1 MAKRGIQGAVL
12 RGLGARDY
20 EVTVTATELLAP
32 RFLRVHF
39 TTPTLLDEIEIAPTS
54 WLRFWFPDPDDG
66 DIEYQRGYTISTA
79 DPEAGTFTADFVLH
93 DPAGPA
99 SLWALTAEP
108 GMTLTVT
115 PLGSTKFELPEQ
127 LPEGYLLVGDSASM
141 PGISQI
147 LATIPAEVPVEL
159 YLEEHHPDD
168 RLIPLHSH
176 PRLTVHWV
184 HRDSPES
191 MAEAIEA
198 RDWSNWSSWAAHES
212 GSLKRLR
219 TRLRDDFGFP
229 KSESYQIAYWIEGR
243 AMGKKREAVSVA
255 DLMPQVEQVEQAA
268 AAEMTTTTALSEAG
282 ADEAAVADVAL
293 SGGVAAEAA
302 VAAPTEAAPEPATP
316 AKRGTWRA
324 NAAGTLLAPLKPIF
338 IVAGVV
344 QGIVTVLQLAP
355 YFLLVELAR
364 LLISGAE
371 AQRLWTLGIW
381 AAALMA
387 AGALLASALL
397 LWLHAVDARFERDL
411 RARLLGKLGRL
422 PLGWFEHRTAGQ
434 VKQLVQDDT
443 LALHYLVTHA
453 VPDAV
458 AAVVAPIAVLGYL
471 FVVDWRVAL
480 VLFVPVLVYIV
491 SVYIMIMQSG
501 EKTSQASKWVER
513 MNSEAGGYLEG
524 QPVIRIFGGSAAST
538 FKARLSE
545 YIAFL
550 NDWQRPFIAQK
561 TIMDLATRPGTF
573 VLIIVLMGTAL
584 VTGGSMQPVNL
595 LPFLLLGTT
604 FGGRLIGIG
613 FGLSGLRSGLLAARR
628 LQVALDEPE
637 LETAPGVKLPAA
649 RSSEQGRQAN
659 TGRVC
664 FDRVMFEYRAGV
676 PVLHDIS
683 LTLEPGTITALVG
696 PSGSGKSTLASLLA
710 RFYDVSAGSIT
721 IEGRDLRSMQPD
733 ELYRLVSFVF
743 QDSQL
748 VQGTVAENIALARPD
763 ASREEIIRV
772 ATAAQIHDR
781 IERMPN
787 GYDTLVGASATL
799 SGGEKQRLTI
809 ARALLADTPVVV
821 LDEAT
826 AFADPESEYLVQQA
840 LSRLTRGR
848 TVLVIAHRLHTIT
861 EADQI
866 AVLSKGQIAEM
877 GNHETLLSRGGVY
890 EALWRAGQSSPTTEP
905 AANPEA
911 AR

>member
-1 MAKRGIQGAVL
+1 
-12 RGLGARDY
+12 
-20 EVTVTATELLAP
+20 
-32 RFLRVHF
+32 
-39 TTPTLLDEIEIAPTS
+39 
-54 WLRFWFPDPDDG
+54 
-66 DIEYQRGYTISTA
+66 
-79 DPEAGTFTADFVLH
+79 
-93 DPAGPA
+93 
-99 SLWALTAEP
+99 
-108 GMTLTVT
+108 
-115 PLGSTKFELPEQ
+115 
-127 LPEGYLLVGDSASM
+127 
-141 PGISQI
+141 
-147 LATIPAEVPVEL
+147 
-159 YLEEHHPDD
+159 
-168 RLIPLHSH
+168 
-176 PRLTVHWV
+176 
-184 HRDSPES
+184 

-255 DLMPQVEQVEQAA
+255 DLMSQVEQTATAETTSAA
-268 AAEMTTTTALSEAG
+268 VAS
-282 ADEAAVADVAL
+282 EAAVPDATAT
-293 SGGVAAEAA
+293 EAT
-302 VAAPTEAAPEPATP
+302 VAAPGEVAPELAVPAQ
-316 AKRGTWRA
+316 RGTWRA

-371 AQRLWTLGIW
+371 AQQLWTLGIW

-387 AGALLASALL
+387 GGALLASALL

-458 AAVVAPIAVLGYL
+458 AAVVAPVAVLGYL

-491 SVYIMIMQSG
+491 SMYIMIMQSG
-501 EKTSQASKWVER
+501 EKTSQASKWAER

-538 FKARLSE
+538 FRARLSE

-561 TIMDLATRPGTF
+561 TVMDLATRPGTF

-637 LETAPGVKLPAA
+637 LETASGMMAPATQDSA
-649 RSSEQGRQAN
+649 QDRPAD

-664 FDRVMFEYRAGV
+664 FERVMFEYRAGV
-676 PVLHDIS
+676 PVLRDIS

-721 IEGRDLRSMQPD
+721 IAGRDLRSMQPD

-748 VQGTVAENIALARPD
+748 VQGTVAENIALAQPE

-772 ATAAQIHDR
+772 AKAAQIHDR

-787 GYDTLVGASATL
+787 GYDTLIGASAAL

-840 LSRLTRGR
+840 LSRLTMGR

-866 AVLSKGQIAEM
+866 VVLSKGSIAEA
-877 GNHETLLSRGGVY
+877 GSHEALLSRGGVY
-890 EALWRAGQSSPTTEP
+890 AALWRAGQSSPTTEP

>member
-176 PRLTVHWV
+176 PRLSVHWV

-255 DLMPQVEQVEQAA
+255 DLMSQIEQAA
-268 AAEMTTTTALSEAG
+268 TAETTA
-282 ADEAAVADVAL
+282 AAVASETAVP
-293 SGGVAAEAA
+293 EATA
-302 VAAPTEAAPEPATP
+302 TEATVAAPSEAAQEPAAP
-316 AKRGTWRA
+316 AQRGTWRA

-491 SVYIMIMQSG
+491 SMYIMIMQSG
-501 EKTSQASKWVER
+501 EKTSQASKWAER

-538 FKARLSE
+538 FRARLSE

-637 LETAPGVKLPAA
+637 LETASGTTAPAA
-649 RSSEQGRQAN
+649 QESEQGRPAD

-676 PVLHDIS
+676 PVLRDIS

-721 IEGRDLRSMQPD
+721 IAGRDLRSMQPD

-748 VQGTVAENIALARPD
+748 VQGTVAENIALAQPE

-772 ATAAQIHDR
+772 AKAAQIHDR
-781 IERMPN
+781 IERMPS
-787 GYDTLVGASATL
+787 GYDTLIGASAAL

-840 LSRLTRGR
+840 LSRLTMGR

-866 AVLSKGQIAEM
+866 VVLSKGSIAEV
-877 GNHETLLSRGGVY
+877 GGHEALLSRGGVY
-890 EALWRAGQSSPTTEP
+890 AALWRAGQSSPTTEP